1 MTTYETVDYTLENG
15 VATARM
21 NQPDSLN
28 AMTATLGSELLDAIH
43 RASKEARALVI
54 GGNGRA
60 FSAGANLNQLT
71 FELDDPQRDIGIG
84 LETTFNPMMETLRDY
99 PIPVITAVKG
109 AAAGIGCSIAL
120 MGDLI
125 IAGTSAYFL
134 QAFRHVGLVPD
145 GGSAYILTH
154 AIGRVRAMEMMLL
167 GQKYP
172 AQKALESG
180 LITRLVEDDEVDST
194 AAALAAEL
202 AAGPAVSLRGIRR
215 AAWAAYETSFSEQ
228 LNHERAQQRIATR
241 TNDFVEGVKAFRARR
256 KPNFTGT

>member
-1 MTTYETVDYTLENG
+1 M
-15 VATARM
+15 
-21 NQPDSLN
+21 
-28 AMTATLGSELLDAIH
+28 TLGTELLDAIH
-43 RASKEARALVI
+43 RAAKEARVLVI

-60 FSAGANLNQLT
+60 FSAGANLNQLN
-71 FELDDPQRDIGIG
+71 FELDDPTRDIGIG
-84 LETTFNPMMETLRDY
+84 LETTFNPMIETLRDY
-99 PIPVITAVKG
+99 PIPVITAIKG
-109 AAAGIGCSIAL
+109 AAAGVGCSIAL

-125 IAGTSAYFL
+125 IAGKSAYFM

-180 LITRLVEDDEVDST
+180 LITRLVEDEEVDST

-202 AAGPAVSLRGIRR
+202 AAGPAFSLRGIRR
-215 AAWAAYETSFSEQ
+215 AAWAAYETSLSEQ
-228 LNHERAQQRIATR
+228 LRHERAQQQIATR
-241 TNDFVEGVKAFRARR
+241 TNDFVEGVMAFRERR
-256 KPNFTGT
+256 KPKFTGT